1 MNKKLATTTD
11 SGIIETV
18 HGSVAEVS
26 FFGQQP
32 ARRDILTTA
41 DQTVLLE
48 VFGSASPT
56 SVSCFIL
63 TPQEQLSRGMQVI
76 NTKKS
81 LQIPVGREV
90 LGRAF
95 NIFGEAND
103 EQGKLQNKVSRSL
116 YQTTQPD
123 LTDVIAPHE
132 VVETGIRVFD
142 FFTPL
147 LRGGK
152 TGLVGGAGVG
162 KTVILTQLVQ
172 RIALKN
178 REANPDLVVF
188 SAVGERSREAHELYN
203 DLKIS
208 GILPYTS
215 LILGQMGENPVIRF
229 RTAYA
234 GATLVEYIRDELGKN
249 VLFFMDNMYR
259 FTQAGHEL
267 ATTMNTIPSEDG
279 YQATLTS
286 EMADLNERLISTKQ
300 SSVTSFIAIFVPADD
315 FTDYGTR
322 SAFSYLD
329 TTIMLSRDIF
339 QSERY
344 PAVDILASSSAAI
357 NPTTIEMNHYLAY
370 MQAKKVLEKASKLE
384 RIVSLVGT
392 GELSGENQAIY
403 IQAQQITNYMTQD
416 LFLTETETGH
426 PSVYEPRDITVK
438 TVQQILA
445 GDFAEI
451 DPENFKFIT
460 DTAVLRTVPNRARAT
475 TTRQKPQ

>member
-1 MNKKLATTTD
+1 MDKQPTTITD
-11 SGIIETV
+11 GGIIETI

-26 FFGQQP
+26 FFGDQP

-41 DQTVLLE
+41 DQIVLLE

-63 TPQEQLSRGMQVI
+63 TPQEQLTRGMQVI
-76 NTKKS
+76 NTRQS

-90 LGRAF
+90 MGRAF
-95 NIFGEAND
+95 NIFGEACD
-103 EQGKLQNKVSRSL
+103 EQGKLQNKASRSL
-116 YQTTQPD
+116 YQNAQPD

-132 VVETGIRVFD
+132 IVETGIRVFD

-152 TGLVGGAGVG
+152 TGIVGGAGVG
-162 KTVILTQLVQ
+162 KTVILTQLVK

-234 GATLVEYIRDELGKN
+234 GATLVEYIRDELGKS

-267 ATTMNTIPSEDG
+267 ATVMNTIPSEDG

-286 EMADLNERLISTKQ
+286 EMADLNERLISTKK
-300 SSVTSFIAIFVPADD
+300 SSVTSFVAIFVPADD

-329 TTIMLSRDIF
+329 TTITLSRDIF
-339 QSERY
+339 QSGRY
-344 PAVDILASSSAAI
+344 PAVDILGSSSAAI
-357 NPTTIEMNHYLAY
+357 NPTTISTNHYLAY
-370 MQAKKVLEKASKLE
+370 IQAKQVLEKAFELE

-392 GELSGENQAIY
+392 GELSGENQNIY
-403 IQAQQITNYMTQD
+403 KQAQQITNYMTQD

-426 PSVYEPRDITVK
+426 PSVYDPLATTIKTVK
-438 TVQQILA
+438 QILA
-445 GDFAEI
+445 GEFARV

-460 DTAVLRTVPNRARAT
+460 NTSAL
-475 TTRQKPQ
+475 QKVT